1 MINLKKHIA
10 NSINL
15 RKKIFKFSKDI
26 NFIIEKIYKC
36 LKDNNKVFICGN
48 GGSAA
53 DAQHISAEFLV
64 RLNPKINR
72 KSFPIICLG
81 NDMTYLTACGNDYG
95 FNEVFSRHLSGLNKK
110 DENNILICLSTSGN
124 SKNII
129 NVLKK
134 AKSEKIFSISFLG
147 KGGGGAKKISDKS
160 ITILTKNTALIQ
172 EEHMFLAHYILNAVE
187 KKLLSRN

>member
-1 MINLKKHIA
+1 MINLKKHIK
-10 NSINL
+10 NSIKL
-15 RKKIFKFSKDI
+15 RKNIISFSEDI
-26 NFIIEKIYKC
+26 NFIIEKIYNC

-64 RLNPKINR
+64 RLNPKKNR
-72 KSFPIICLG
+72 KSYPIICLG

-95 FNEVFSRHLSGLNKK
+95 FDKIFSRHLSGLNKK
-110 DENNILICLSTSGN
+110 NENNILLCLSTSGN

-129 NVLKK
+129 NALKQ

-147 KGGGGAKKISDKS
+147 KGGGKAKKISNKS
-160 ITILTKNTALIQ
+160 ITISSTNTALIQ
-172 EEHMFLAHYILNAVE
+172 EEHMLIRYFYFLAIKDN
-187 KKLLSRN
+187 

>member
-1 MINLKKHIA
+1 MT
-10 NSINL
+10 NL
-15 RKKIFKFSKDI
+15 RKHIGNSIKLRKNIINFSEDI
-26 NFIIEKIYKC
+26 NLIIEKIYKC

-64 RLNPKINR
+64 RLNPKKNR
-72 KSFPIICLG
+72 KSYPIICLG

-95 FNEVFSRHLSGLNKK
+95 FDKIFSRHLSGLNKE
-110 DENNILICLSTSGN
+110 DEDNILICLSTSGN

-147 KGGGGAKKISDKS
+147 KGGGKAKKMSSKCI
-160 ITILTKNTALIQ
+160 II
-172 EEHMFLAHYILNAVE
+172 
-187 KKLLSRN
+187 